1 MINNRMHLVL
11 VAIHIPFPVLRYKNL
26 CDVQMKHECLSLNV
40 EKFVCEAMI

>member
-26 CDVQMKHECLSLNV
+26 SDVQMKHKCLSLKT
-40 EKFVCEAMI
+40 EKFVSEVMI